1 MTDPV
6 ATRATAW
13 VIGSWDAH
21 GNRPRLVSVALK
33 KEGSRKNSII
43 LIDTIWLTSRNLLE
57 FPNPQ
62 AGDLVRRLP
71 KRTGACPAGRQ
82 PYRSLREGSVCA
94 PWQGSRPAV
103 AFPLQTTSA
112 KGTERHHTVA
122 DTRWLAGGGRGPGT
136 LLPEQEAG
144 GTETTP
150 GMESG
155 SIEWPRP
162 YSIGPP
168 VRGWRAAGCVRMG
181 NLGFSLPVR
190 GVRGRPNGEHRSSHV
205 RADLSRRRTDLP
217 IPLSSRTLSTQTACG
232 HHVIHANLVRCATSL
247 PPRGGIR

>member
-6 ATRATAW
+6 ATRAAAW

-43 LIDTIWLTSRNLLE
+43 LTDTIGLTSRNLLE

-112 KGTERHHTVA
+112 KGTERHHTA
-122 DTRWLAGGGRGPGT
+122 PDSRWLAGGWGQGARDPTSRTGSGRDRDNTWDGIRIYRVAAAI
-136 LLPEQEAG
+136 LDRSARS
-144 GTETTP
+144 
-150 GMESG
+150 GMARCRLRADGESRVLA
-155 SIEWPRP
+155 SRTRSE
-162 YSIGPP
+162 GPP
-168 VRGWRAAGCVRMG
+168 ERRASKLARA
-181 NLGFSLPVR
+181 S
-190 GVRGRPNGEHRSSHV
+190 RSE
-205 RADLSRRRTDLP
+205 P
-217 IPLSSRTLSTQTACG
+217 
-232 HHVIHANLVRCATSL
+232 ATH
-247 PPRGGIR
+247 